1 MDWRVV
7 AVQAE
12 HGYTTPM
19 RWLLILLPFGL
30 AACSLP
36 GRQTFATN
44 PVGADTATISATQA
58 FSGRI
63 PLVTILPGTTDFAAP
78 LANAVSQAR
87 AIKPSA
93 MFEVEA
99 QSPQAATP
107 DVSAA
112 NLRALAGTANAVAKA
127 IVADGVAA
135 DHVSLTA
142 KTAGLDANILVYVK

>member
-1 MDWRVV
+1 MV
-7 AVQAE
+7 AVQAR
-12 HGYTTPM
+12 HGYITPM
-19 RWLLILLPFGL
+19 RWLLIILLPLGL

-36 GRQTFATN
+36 GRQTFASN
-44 PVGADTATISATQA
+44 PVGADTATISATRA

-107 DVSAA
+107 DASAA
-112 NLRALAGTANAVAKA
+112 NLQALSSTASAVAKA
-127 IVADGVAA
+127 IVADGVAV